1 MKTLKIHFL
10 WLETILGN
18 FFAFTILRV
27 TPLKFLLLEMCK
39 KTKTFFVVYCTFLQ
53 AMQLLWTLCRR
64 IIEIWDITVVLMY
77 NNLKCSQL
85 WHYSM

>member
-1 MKTLKIHFL
+1 MNFL

-27 TPLKFLLLEMCK
+27 TPLKFLLLEISVK
-39 KTKTFFVVYCTFLQ
+39 KNKKDFQFLVVYCTFLQ

-77 NNLKCSQL
+77 SNLKCSQI